1 MLEISKSKKSYS
13 SLTRFYYKL
22 KLKFNQTLLVWLVLM
37 KTYILNHQQF
47 LEVHGGQ
54 KWSSGE
60 MEDEGILKGE
70 VSLYCWPPVWLVWD
84 QLYDNW

>member
-13 SLTRFYYKL
+13 SLMRFYYKL
-22 KLKFNQTLLVWLVLM
+22 KLKFNQTLLILLVFM

-54 KWSSGE
+54 K
-60 MEDEGILKGE
+60 
-70 VSLYCWPPVWLVWD
+70 
-84 QLYDNW
+84 